1 MNEDENNNGMNDSS
15 KENIKEENIK
25 NSEKREKTGIEE
37 LDNQNLRKF
46 IKNKKMEEEISSGGY
61 KLMEEASELAMS
73 NAFDEA
79 IKKYIQAK
87 SKFKDLGWNY
97 EIDLIQ
103 KTIEKLEIKKEKF
116 LRRLEEKRKETE
128 KKIELEKKQKEIL
141 EEGAK
146 KKREA
151 EELERTEKLKELKN
165 QKEEEKSFQNE
176 ISSLVQRAERLVR
189 EYELNLK
196 KEIKKGNFLEENPY
210 PEVIDIYEQV
220 YKKLLKKGWK
230 TQAEIY
236 SKQIKLYN
244 EKLEKDK
251 KLREIE
257 DEKKQKQEQMEEFY
271 KTGIKQE
278 EREYEGRER
287 LQKEKE
293 EKEFEE
299 EISNMTQNAER
310 LAREYE
316 INLKKELKEGN
327 FPETN
332 PYLEVIDIYEQ
343 VYKKLLKKGWK
354 TQAEIYSKQI
364 KLYNE
369 KLEKDKKLR
378 EIEDEKKQK
387 QEQMEEFYKTGIKQE
402 EREYEGRER
411 LQKEKEEKEF
421 EEEISNMTQNAERLA
436 REYEINLKKEL
447 KEGNFPETNPYLEVI
462 DIYEQVYKKLMK
474 KGWKGQAEIYSKQ
487 IKLYNEKLEKDRKL
501 REIEDEK
508 KQKQEQMEEFYKT
521 GIKQEYRENEG
532 RERLQKEKEEKELQ
546 EEISNMVEKAE
557 KMSREYE
564 SKRKKMLKDGKF
576 PEENPYREI
585 IEIYEKVRKALHEKG
600 WENQAAIYKNQI
612 KIYQDKLE
620 KDKKLR
626 TIEESKV
633 KKQQKIEEF
642 HKTRPIKEKDDQDL
656 INIETQ
662 IKKEI
667 EEKKFEEKIDQMVE
681 EAERLSR
688 EYEVNLMRGNFDQ
701 ECPYPEIIE
710 IYRNLRSQLQERGW
724 NEEASLYANQI
735 QLYKEKLEKDK
746 RLRRIES
753 SKTGDYD
760 LVSEVKK
767 SSKRDK
773 ISKIPEDLRKKEE
786 EQEFQEEITE
796 RVNQAEKIA
805 REYENELK
813 KGDFE
818 IVNKYPEVIK
828 IYRKIRKDLL
838 DRGWFNEA
846 EIYLNQI
853 NIYKK
858 KAKKVEN
865 LKTIEKQKAERDKK
879 IEEMHKLQKP
889 IEKPAKKIDE
899 TERKEKEDRQEKL
912 NKAMELIDEAEQLV
926 KAYELKLKP
935 RLLDFESPY
944 QKAINMYQDAKDLLS
959 EIGWENEAIRLY
971 ETIDFY
977 KEKREKDE
985 RLRELEKQK
994 VKAGEVSSP
1003 IELTM
1008 KDIEGETE
1016 KAYAEVQRERE
1027 REKNIYDEIFQI
1039 VTNAENLAKDYQKK
1053 IDKDGILNHEAPYEK
1068 VIELYKEAKEKFQN
1082 VGWLREAEK
1091 LNESIKYYKKKL
1103 EDDNRLKELERQRV
1117 KRQEQ
1122 ELLAQQKLM
1131 EKSKE
1136 EEQKILQEQEKTI
1149 LKEREA
1155 KKRYEKQKEQAFK
1168 IIDKALE
1175 IAKEYN
1181 KKIQKENILDID
1193 CPYEEVIRL
1202 YKEASKIFKEIGWE
1216 NEADKMIQSIN
1227 YYNQKLV
1234 EDKKLRFTEQERIK
1248 REKEEI
1254 LEQQQLIKQSKEEE
1268 QKLLEEQEK
1277 ILEKERERK
1286 EIFEKQKDHAFGL
1299 MEKAKKELTRN
1310 NFEEAI
1316 TLYKECK
1323 EIFKNIEWDTGI
1335 DLVEE
1340 SINSILREKR
1350 KYEKEQKFIEEKK
1363 EEEEKFKRELEERI
1377 EKMHTLKNLEEEE
1390 KRKEI
1395 LRVQEE
1401 KRKEKAITDEA
1412 FKLLEEGT
1420 ELVDIGEFDR
1430 AYQKYI
1436 KARDLFM
1443 QVNWDIEVSRI
1454 NNELL
1459 YNLERERANTE
1470 RIQESQKKKR
1480 AEERELMEL
1489 IKKKEKMDEEQ
1500 KRKEIEEKRRRLV
1513 ERKRAEK
1520 PKEEVM
1526 DKLELA
1532 KVLINNY
1539 KYNEALVKLLEKK
1552 KEVSDKDSEK
1562 QIQNVIE
1569 KIKEESN
1576 LPLIVLMAPHMTEDN
1591 RFIVGYEALD
1601 KAERSIINKN
1611 YMKAIS
1617 ELNESKFNL
1626 DSLNVDKEIISSL
1639 EDKISFY
1646 KKEMGYEIAESVKH
1660 EEKLE
1665 DLKSEIAKRRA
1676 ERRNRLKRFD
1686 K

>member
-1 MNEDENNNGMNDSS
+1 MNENENNNRMNGSRKD
-15 KENIKEENIK
+15 EIKEKEID
-25 NSEKREKTGIEE
+25 NSEERVKTGIEE
-37 LDNQNLRKF
+37 LDNQNLRNF
-46 IKNKKMEEEISSGGY
+46 MKNKKMEEEMSSRGY
-61 KLMEEASELAMS
+61 KFMEEASELAMS
-73 NAFDEA
+73 NAFDES
-79 IKKYIQAK
+79 IEKYQKAK
-87 SKFKDLGWNY
+87 SIFKDLEWDY

-116 LRRLEEKRKETE
+116 LRKLEEKREETE
-128 KKIELEKKQKEIL
+128 KKIQLEKKQKQLL

-151 EELERTEKLKELKN
+151 EELERSAKLKELKN
-165 QKEEEKSFQNE
+165 QKAEEESFQNE

-189 EYELNLK
+189 EYEQILK
-196 KEIKKGNFLEENPY
+196 QELKKGNLPEENPY

-230 TQAEIY
+230 RQADIY
-236 SKQIKLYN
+236 SKQIKIYQ

-257 DEKKQKQEQMEEFY
+257 AEKKQKQDQMEELY
-271 KTGIKQE
+271 KVGIKEE
-278 EREYEGRER
+278 ERENGRRES

-293 EKEFEE
+293 EKEFQE
-299 EISNMTQNAER
+299 EISNMVQNAER
-310 LAREYE
+310 LVREYE
-316 INLKKELKEGN
+316 LDLKKQLKDGN
-327 FPETN
+327 LPETN
-332 PYLEVIDIYEQ
+332 PYLEVINIYEQ
-343 VYKKLLKKGWK
+343 
-354 TQAEIYSKQI
+354 I
-364 KLYNE
+364 
-369 KLEKDKKLR
+369 
-378 EIEDEKKQK
+378 
-387 QEQMEEFYKTGIKQE
+387 
-402 EREYEGRER
+402 
-411 LQKEKEEKEF
+411 
-421 EEEISNMTQNAERLA
+421 
-436 REYEINLKKEL
+436 
-447 KEGNFPETNPYLEVI
+447 
-462 DIYEQVYKKLMK
+462 YKKLMK
-474 KGWKGQAEIYSKQ
+474 KGWKVEAEIYSKQ
-487 IKLYNEKLEKDRKL
+487 IKIYQEKLEKDRKL
-501 REIEDEK
+501 REIEAEK
-508 KQKQEQMEEFYKT
+508 EQKQDQMEELYKV
-521 GIKQEYRENEG
+521 GKKQEEREDQR
-532 RERLQKEKEEKELQ
+532 RERLQKGKEEKEFQ
-546 EEISNMVEKAE
+546 EEISNMVEKSD

-564 SKRKKMLKDGKF
+564 SKRKKMLKEGKF

-585 IEIYEKVRKALHEKG
+585 IEIYENVRKTLHERG
-600 WENQAAIYKNQI
+600 WDNQAAIYKNQI

-626 TIEESKV
+626 TIEASKA
-633 KKQQKIEEF
+633 KKQEKIEEF
-642 HKTRPIKEKDDQDL
+642 HKTRPIKEKDEQEL

-662 IKKEI
+662 IKKELK
-667 EEKKFEEKIDQMVE
+667 EKKFEEKIDKMVE

-701 ECPYPEIIE
+701 ECPYPEIIK
-710 IYRNLRSQLQERGW
+710 IYRKLRSQLQERGW

-735 QLYKEKLEKDK
+735 QLYKDKLEKDK

-753 SKTGDYD
+753 SKTRDYE

-767 SSKRDK
+767 SSKQDK
-773 ISKIPEDLRKKEE
+773 ISKIPKDLKKKEE

-796 RVNQAEKIA
+796 RVNEAEKIA
-805 REYENELK
+805 REYESELK

-853 NIYKK
+853 NIYKE
-858 KAKKVEN
+858 KAQKVEN
-865 LKTIEKQKAERDKK
+865 LKTIEKQKTERDKK

-899 TERKEKEDRQEKL
+899 TEVKEKVERQEKL

-935 RLLDFESPY
+935 KLLDFESPY
-944 QKAINMYQDAKDLLS
+944 QKAINMYQNAKDLLI
-959 EIGWENEAIRLY
+959 EIGWENEAVRLY

-1016 KAYAEVQRERE
+1016 KAYAEVQMQRE

-1039 VTNAENLAKDYQKK
+1039 ITNAENLAKDYQKK
-1053 IDKDGILNHEAPYEK
+1053 IDKEGILNHEAPYEK
-1068 VIELYKEAKEKFQN
+1068 VIDLYKEARERFQK
-1082 VGWLREAEK
+1082 VGWSREAEK
-1091 LNESIKYYKKKL
+1091 LNESINYYKKKL
-1103 EDDNRLKELERQRV
+1103 EDDKKLKQIEQRRLKRQ
-1117 KRQEQ
+1117 KL

-1136 EEQKILQEQEKTI
+1136 EEKKILQEQEKSI
-1149 LKEREA
+1149 LKQKEA
-1155 KKRYEKQKEQAFK
+1155 QKRYEKQKEQAFN

-1175 IAKEYN
+1175 MAKEYN

-1193 CPYEEVIRL
+1193 CPYERVIHL
-1202 YKEASKIFKEIGWE
+1202 YRQASELFKEIGWE

-1227 YYNQKLV
+1227 YYNQKLI
-1234 EDKKLRFTEQERIK
+1234 EDRKLRIAERERIS
-1248 REKEEI
+1248 REKDEM
-1254 LEQQQLIKQSKEEE
+1254 LEQHQLIKQSKEEE

-1286 EIFEKQKDHAFGL
+1286 EIFEKQKDRAFGL
-1299 MEKAKKELTRN
+1299 MEKAKKELKQN

-1323 EIFKNIEWDTGI
+1323 EIFKNIEWNTGI

-1363 EEEEKFKRELEERI
+1363 QEEEKFKKELEERI
-1377 EKMHTLKNLEEEE
+1377 ERMHTLKNLEEEE

-1420 ELVDIGEFDR
+1420 DLVDIGEFDL

-1436 KARDLFM
+1436 KARDFFM

-1459 YNLERERANTE
+1459 YNLERERANAE

-1480 AEERELMEL
+1480 AEERELREL
-1489 IKKKEKMDEEQ
+1489 IKEKEKMDEEQ
-1500 KRKEIEEKRRRLV
+1500 KRKEIEEKRRRLG

-1569 KIKEESN
+1569 IIKEESN

-1591 RFIVGYEALD
+1591 RFIVSYEALD
-1601 KAERSIINKN
+1601 KAERSIKNKN

-1626 DSLNVDKEIISSL
+1626 ESLNVDKEIISSL

-1665 DLKSEIAKRRA
+1665 GLKSEIAKRRA

-1686 K
+1686 E